1 MQASTQTV
9 PDRIFVKWSTPAE
22 EALSTVRL
30 AYALVE
36 RRIAAPGTV
45 TIAVPNRAWAQ
56 NVMRA
61 AHNLG
66 HQLVS
71 CIPQSI
77 SPAGEQA
84 LAQLE
89 ALSHEGL
96 QGRSLV
102 HRAGLEDIP
111 EFATGLLH
119 MEGSE
124 SAEELAQL
132 LRNQANTPSVPQNC
146 AYVALALARNVP
158 PTTNYLFAIACV
170 NGLVPRAAALEAESA
185 TGEQTLAEDRKQFR
199 ALLNTNT
206 QRTFVSY
213 FVKAPAR
220 LAENAGLH
228 VVRYKMENEER
239 YAMVAPSIF
248 ITETRSQR
256 PSTTGGQALLRM
268 YGLN

>member
-9 PDRIFVKWSTPAE
+9 PDRVFVKWSTPAE

-30 AYALVE
+30 AYALAE
-36 RRIAAPGTV
+36 RRIAAPENIS
-45 TIAVPNRAWAQ
+45 IAVPNRAWAQ

-61 AHNLG
+61 AQSLG

-71 CIPQSI
+71 CIPQHLS
-77 SPAGEQA
+77 SAAEQA

-89 ALSHEGL
+89 ELSNESL

-102 HRAGLEDIP
+102 HRTGLGRMP

-119 MEGSE
+119 VEGSE
-124 SAEELAQL
+124 NAEELAVL
-132 LRNQANTPSVPQNC
+132 LRNQANKPSVPENC
-146 AYVALALARNVP
+146 ARVALALASNVP
-158 PTTNYLFAIACV
+158 ASTQYLFAIACV
-170 NGLVPRAAALEAESA
+170 NGLVPRAAAFEAESA
-185 TGEQTLAEDRKQFR
+185 TREQVLSEDREQFR
-199 ALLNTNT
+199 ALLATNT

-213 FVKAPAR
+213 FVKAPAK
-220 LAENAGLH
+220 LAESAGLQ
-228 VVRYKMENEER
+228 VMRYKTENEKR
-239 YAMVAPSIF
+239 YAMVAPSTF